1 MLNRIWV
8 AFVLVGFLAALVQTL
23 QGDMGI
29 FGRLLSGLFD
39 TAKTGFDIA
48 IGLVGI
54 MSLWLGIMKI
64 GEKGGLIQL
73 FGRLVAPFFRR
84 VFPDIPPGHPASGSI
99 VMNVSA
105 NMLGLD
111 NAATPLGLKAMRELQ
126 EINPRKDTASNPMI
140 MFLVLNTAGIT
151 LIPTSVIAIRQ
162 SMGVQ
167 QGLTHFNAADIF
179 LPTLLSTFISFT
191 AGLIAVAAWQRINLL
206 CAPVLAVFAGFA
218 ALMAGL
224 YAWLAPLPAEQ
235 MAQTIGV
242 LGSGVILSLIV
253 LFVGVAAWRGVD
265 VYEAFV
271 EGARDG
277 FGVAVQIIPY
287 LIAMLA
293 AISLFRNSGC
303 MDYLIDGIRNV
314 VLALGLNAD
323 FVPALPVGLMKTL
336 SGSGARGLMV
346 DVMTTHGVDSFPGR
360 LAAIIQGS
368 TETTFYVLAVY
379 FGSVN
384 ITRMRHAVAC
394 GLIADLVGLIGAIGV
409 GYLFYHGG

>member
-1 MLNRIWV
+1 MLNIIWV
-8 AFVLVGFLAALVQTL
+8 AFILLGFVAALVQTL
-23 QGDMGI
+23 QGDLDI
-29 FGRLLSGLFD
+29 FSRVLTGLLD
-39 TAKTGFDIA
+39 TAKTGFDISL
-48 IGLVGI
+48 GLVGV

-64 GEKGGLIQL
+64 GERGGLIQL

-99 VMNVSA
+99 VMNFSA
-105 NMLGLD
+105 NLLGLD

-126 EINPRKDTASNPMI
+126 EINPRPDTASNPMI

-162 SMGVQ
+162 AIALK
-167 QGLTHFNAADIF
+167 QGLVGFNAADIF
-179 LPTLLSTFISFT
+179 LPTLLGTFVSFS
-191 AGLIAVAAWQRINLL
+191 AGLVAVAVWQRINLFSR
-206 CAPVLAVFAGFA
+206 PVLTFFAGFA
-218 ALMAGL
+218 ALMGGL
-224 YAWLAPLPAEQ
+224 YAWLSALPPERMSQ
-235 MAQTIGV
+235 MIGL
-242 LGSGVILSLIV
+242 LGSGLIVSLIT
-253 LFVGVAAWRGVD
+253 LFVAVAAWRRID

-271 EGARDG
+271 EGAKEG

-293 AISLFRNSGC
+293 AISVFRTTGG
-303 MDYLIDGIRNV
+303 MDYLIGGIRRG
-314 VLALGLNAD
+314 VLAVGLNAD

-346 DVMTTHGVDSFPGR
+346 DVMTHYGVDSFPGR

-384 ITRMRHAVAC
+384 ITRMRYALAC
-394 GLIADLVGLIGAIGV
+394 GLIADVVGLVGAILIGYA
-409 GYLFYHGG
+409 FYH